1 LDIEYEYDSGYL
13 SPKLDHMDILVD
25 VNKGGQVLR
34 NLVSNALKFTKP
46 GGKVTVTSTLVYV
59 ESEDPQYAEDVKMIP
74 MLRVSV
80 QDNGVGLSLENQSHL
95 FKEIIQFNADK
106 LQNGNGSGLGLWSK
120 LNLIEVN
127 F

>member
-1 LDIEYEYDSGYL
+1 
-13 SPKLDHMDILVD
+13 MDILVD

>member
-1 LDIEYEYDSGYL
+1 MGYL
-13 SPKLDHMDILVD
+13 SPDLDHMEISVD

-46 GGKVTVTSTLVYV
+46 GGRVTVTSTLVSV
-59 ESEDPQYAEDVKMIP
+59 ESKDPDCAEDVKMLP

-95 FKEIIQFNADK
+95 FNEIIQFDADK

-120 LNLIEVN
+120 LNMISLP